1 MSVVTKTL
9 CAVTLGC
16 ALAAPAHSAVLF
28 SDDFDSYSYALNAT
42 NFGGNWT
49 LTNGTVDV
57 IGNGSGFDF
66 YPGNGM
72 YIDLDGSNNQPA
84 EFASTALSL
93 SAGTYTL
100 AFTLSGSTR
109 GEDNS
114 VDVSFGN
121 YTESFTLASND
132 PLTTYTRTVSFAS
145 NSLASVVFKNG
156 GNDNMGALLF
166 NVSVSAVSEVETQA
180 MILAGLGLMSLIV
193 RRRKTD

>member
-1 MSVVTKTL
+1 MSVVTKAL

-28 SDDFDSYSYALNAT
+28 SDNFDSYSYALNAT

-49 LTNGTVDV
+49 VSNGTVDV
-57 IGNGSGFDF
+57 IGNGNFDF

-72 YIDLDGSNNQPA
+72 YIDLDGSTNQPG
-84 EFASTALSL
+84 EFASSAINLN
-93 SAGTYTL
+93 AGTYTL

-109 GEDNS
+109 GESNT

-121 YTESFTLASND
+121 YAESFTFASSD

-166 NVSVSAVSEVETQA
+166 NVSVSAVPEVETQA

-193 RRRKTD
+193 RRRKAD

>member
-49 LTNGTVDV
+49 VTNGTVDV
-57 IGNGSGFDF
+57 IGNGNFDF

-72 YIDLDGSNNQPA
+72 YIDLDGSSNQPG

-93 SAGTYTL
+93 NAGTYTL
-100 AFTLSGSTR
+100 AFTLSGSAR

-114 VDVSFGN
+114 VDVSFGS
-121 YTESFTLASND
+121 YTESFTFASSD
-132 PLTTYTRTVSFAS
+132 PITTYTRTVSFAA

-156 GNDNMGALLF
+156 GNDNMGALLY
-166 NVSVSAVSEVETQA
+166 NVSVSAVPEVETQA

-193 RRRKTD
+193 RRRKAD